1 MIKNWARALRRPTFA
16 LTVLAAGALVLS
28 ACSTAS
34 APASANGAR
43 QKGGTVTWA
52 EGAGTPPNYIFPL
65 EAPAYYTGANSED
78 FSYLFWLP
86 VYWFGQG
93 TSPTINWSLSLGDKP
108 VYSDHGRVVSIQL
121 KPYKWS
127 DGKPVTA
134 QDVVFWMQLME
145 ANKDNWGAYV
155 PGGFPDNVTSVQASG
170 EHTLVFHLNGT
181 YSSLWFTSNELSQ
194 LVAIPQQ
201 VWDKTSASSPVGN
214 YAATTAGARAVYN
227 FLNSQS
233 KDLSTYATNP
243 LWQVVDGPF
252 RLSGFTS
259 TGEATLVPN
268 RSYSGSGQS
277 VISKLVELPFTSTAA
292 EFNAL
297 LAGNTLDVGY
307 LPVSDLKA
315 AARLKAAGY
324 DQQPQKTWSIT
335 YIDLN
340 YHNPTAGP
348 LFRQLYLR
356 EAMQYLIDQPAYIK
370 DILGGAGWPTYGPVP
385 SYPPSSYISTAE
397 KSNPFPYNP
406 AEAVAL
412 LRDHG
417 WAIHPGSADVCVR
430 PGTAASDC
438 GPGVAKGANLAFK
451 MLVNS
456 GTTSGAAMAQVMRSS
471 WDTAGIQ
478 VTISYESGN
487 DVFAAVN
494 GCLGSSPSSSAC
506 SWQAGDSGAGG
517 ISWFY
522 SDDYLPT
529 GGDLFATGGTSN
541 SGQYSNPAIDKLIT
555 QTHASSSLSVF
566 DNYENALTRQLPV
579 LWVPS
584 TASVIAWK
592 SNLHGIL
599 PLSSVYSITPW
610 TWYFTG

>member
-1 MIKNWARALRRPTFA
+1 MIARKGRSRWPASALA
-16 LTVLAAGALVLS
+16 VMAAGALALS
-28 ACSTAS
+28 ACGGPS
-34 APASANGAR
+34 APVSATGAK
-43 QKGGTVTWA
+43 QKGGTVTYA
-52 EGAGTPPNYIFPL
+52 EAAGTPPNYIFPL

-93 TSPTINWSLSLGDKP
+93 TAPTINWSLSLGYKP
-108 VYSDHGRVVSIQL
+108 VYSDHGRVVSVTL

-127 DGKPVTA
+127 DGQPVTA
-134 QDVVFWMQLME
+134 QDVLFWMQLMK

-155 PGGFPDNVTSVQASG
+155 PGGFPDNVTSMQVTG
-170 EHTLVFHLNGT
+170 EHTIVFHLNRA
-181 YSSLWFTSNELSQ
+181 YSSLWFTYNELSQ
-194 LVAIPQQ
+194 LVAIPKH
-201 VWDKTSASSPVGN
+201 VWDRTSLSGPVGN
-214 YAATTAGARAVYN
+214 YAATPAGARAVYK
-227 FLNSQS
+227 FLDAQS

-243 LWQVVDGPF
+243 LWKVVDGPF
-252 RLSGFTS
+252 RLAAFTT

-268 RSYSGSGQS
+268 RSYSGGSQS
-277 VISKLVELPFTSTAA
+277 IISKLVELPFTSTAA

-297 LAGNTLDVGY
+297 LTGNTLDVGY
-307 LPVSDLKA
+307 LPINDLRA
-315 AARLKAAGY
+315 APRLKALGY
-324 DQQPQKTWSIT
+324 AEQPQKSWSIT

-340 YHNPTAGP
+340 YHNPAAGP

-370 DILGGAGWPTYGPVP
+370 DILHGAGWPTYGPVP
-385 SYPPSSYISTAE
+385 SYPPSHYISSVE
-397 KSNPFPYNP
+397 KSNPFPYDP
-406 AEAVAL
+406 AKAIAL
-412 LRDHG
+412 LRSHG
-417 WAIHPGSADVCVR
+417 WAVHPGGTDVCVR

-438 GPGVAKGANLAFK
+438 GPGVARGARLAFK

-456 GTTSGAAMAQVMRSS
+456 GTVSGAAIAEAMRSS

-494 GCLGSSPSSSAC
+494 SCLGASPSSSAC
-506 SWQAGDSGAGG
+506 SWQMGDSGAGG

-529 GGDLFATGGTSN
+529 GGELFKTGGTSN
-541 SGQYSNPAIDKLIT
+541 SGQYSNPAIDRLIT
-555 QTHASSSLSVF
+555 QTHTSSSLSVF
-566 DNYENALTRQLPV
+566 YRYENALTRQLPV
-579 LWVPS
+579 LWMPS
-584 TASVIAWK
+584 TATVVVWK
-592 SNLHGIL
+592 RNLHGIL

-610 TWYFTG
+610 TWYFTK